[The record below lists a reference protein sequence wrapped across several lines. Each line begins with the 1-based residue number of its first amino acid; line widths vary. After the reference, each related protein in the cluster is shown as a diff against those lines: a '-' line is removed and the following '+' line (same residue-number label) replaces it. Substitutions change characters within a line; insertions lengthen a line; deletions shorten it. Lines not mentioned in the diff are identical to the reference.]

1 LSGKS
6 VISPLI
12 SSFSKS
18 LCFSPPFTLKKSMYH
33 LIDEYLNFMAVE
45 KGASRNTIDGYS
57 RDLNRYAGFVEERG
71 ILEIS
76 GIETEDVIAYLA
88 SLHREGL
95 AANSV
100 NRALA
105 AIRGF
110 YRYLL
115 REKKVDHTPM
125 AHIVLA
131 KVWSR
136 LPDVLS
142 RDEMALLLAQPG
154 AETPADVRDSAMLE
168 LMYATGIRVSEL
180 IGLTINSINWQVGYL
195 VAMGKGEKERIVP
208 VGQTAYERVKRYQ
221 ETARPLL
228 LKGRES
234 DRLFLNRSGKGL
246 TRQGFWKIVKK
257 YAAKA
262 GLDKAIHPHT
272 FRHSFASHLLEGG
285 ADLRSVQI
293 MLGHADISTTQIYTH
308 VTRERLKEIHRK
320 YHPRG

>member
-1 LSGKS
+1 MAKARS
-6 VISPLI
+6 
-12 SSFSKS
+12 SKS
-18 LCFSPPFTLKKSMYH
+18 LCFSETFTLKKNMNH
-33 LIDEYLNFMAVE
+33 LIDEYLNYLTVE

-57 RDLNRYAGFVEERG
+57 RDLNRYVGFISEGGIRG
-71 ILEIS
+71 IDDIGTGELIS
-76 GIETEDVIAYLA
+76 FLA
-88 SLHREGL
+88 SLQREGL

-110 YRYLL
+110 YKYLL
-115 REKKVDHTPM
+115 REKRVDHTPV
-125 AHIVLA
+125 AHIELA
-131 KVWSR
+131 RVWMR

-142 RDEMALLLAQPG
+142 REEMELLLAQPG
-154 AETPADVRDSAMLE
+154 EATPAQCRDSAMLE
-168 LMYATGIRVSEL
+168 LVYATGIRVSEL
-180 IGLTINSINWQVGYL
+180 IGLTVNSINWQVGYL

-208 VGQTAYERVKRYQ
+208 VGRTAYDRVKRYL
-221 ETARPLL
+221 EGARPLL
-228 LKGRES
+228 LKARDS
-234 DRLFLNRSGKGL
+234 DYLFLNRSGKGL

-262 GLDKAIHPHT
+262 GLGKRVHPHT

-308 VTRERLKEIHRK
+308 VTRERLKEIHRRF
-320 YHPRG
+320 HPRG

>member
-1 LSGKS
+1 
-6 VISPLI
+6 
-12 SSFSKS
+12 
-18 LCFSPPFTLKKSMYH
+18 MHH

-57 RDLNRYAGFVEERG
+57 RDLNRYAVFVEERG
-71 ILEIS
+71 VVEIS

-88 SLHREGL
+88 SLHGEGL

-131 KVWSR
+131 KTWTR

-142 RDEMALLLAQPG
+142 REEMALLLAQPG
-154 AETPADVRDSAMLE
+154 AETPADIRDSAMLE
-168 LMYATGIRVSEL
+168 LVYATGIRVSEL
-180 IGLTINSINWQVGYL
+180 IGLTVNSINWQVGYL

-221 ETARPLL
+221 EVARPLL

-234 DRLFLNRSGKGL
+234 ELLFLNRSGKGL